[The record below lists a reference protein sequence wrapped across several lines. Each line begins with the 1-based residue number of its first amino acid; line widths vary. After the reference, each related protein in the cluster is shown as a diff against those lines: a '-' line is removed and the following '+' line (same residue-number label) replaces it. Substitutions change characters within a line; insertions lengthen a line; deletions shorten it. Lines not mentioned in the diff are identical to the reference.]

1 MNLISEPTAEDASS
15 HVSSLQH
22 SIRFPRP
29 ALTDHAWPVIEVL
42 APSTG
47 PHVCIMA
54 GMHVNEVCGIEA
66 AFRLARALPDIL
78 ARGRVSI
85 MPFVNTPALAA
96 RTEHNC
102 PVDGKNINWQFPGNP
117 EGSFSEQLADAL
129 LNVWAADADVLI
141 DFHGGDLRE
150 EIASFVMYQE
160 TPDPAL
166 NAANRR
172 LAECFDVAFVEP
184 LRPALMDKG
193 GRACTG
199 RGRQDRLAVMSEA
212 GSSGQLDEACVVI
225 HYAGTL
231 RILASMGMLAVEP
244 PVASRKPAG
253 VRDRTGVE
261 APVTGFMRTCVS
273 VGDRVQQ
280 GQKVADI
287 RDLHGQVVR
296 DIEAPITGTMLFKL
310 SHPLVNQG
318 ERAMSFVY
326 NRDD

>member
-1 MNLISEPTAEDASS
+1 
-15 HVSSLQH
+15 
-22 SIRFPRP
+22 
-29 ALTDHAWPVIEVL
+29 
-42 APSTG
+42 
-47 PHVCIMA
+47 MA

-66 AFRLARALPDIL
+66 AFRLARALPGVL

-102 PVDGKNINWQFPGNP
+102 PIDGKNINWQFPGDP
-117 EGSFSEQLADAL
+117 TGSFSEQLADAL
-129 LNVWAADADVLI
+129 LNIWAADADVLV
-141 DFHGGDLRE
+141 DLHGGDLRE

-160 TPDPAL
+160 TSDPAL

-184 LRPALMDKG
+184 LRPALMEKS

-199 RGRQDRLAVMSEA
+199 RGRQNRLAVMSEA
-212 GSSGQLDEACVVI
+212 GGSGQLDEECVAI
-225 HYAGTL
+225 HYDGVL
-231 RILASMGMLAVEP
+231 RILASLAMLKVEA
-244 PVASRKPAG
+244 PVASRKPER

-261 APVTGFMRTCVS
+261 APATGFLRACVS
-273 VGDRVQQ
+273 VGDRVRQ

-287 RDLHGQVVR
+287 RDVYGHVVQE
-296 DIEAPITGTMLFKL
+296 IEAPITGTMLFKL
-310 SHPLVNQG
+310 SHPLVNRG

-326 NRDD
+326 NRED